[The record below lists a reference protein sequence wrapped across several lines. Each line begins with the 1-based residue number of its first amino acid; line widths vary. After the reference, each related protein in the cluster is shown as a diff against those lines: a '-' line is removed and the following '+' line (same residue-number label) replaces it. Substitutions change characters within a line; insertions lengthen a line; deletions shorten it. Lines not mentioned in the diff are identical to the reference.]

1 MMNYDSLFTDSED
14 TLQKIEKMAIL
25 KDGEGSFF
33 FPVTCT
39 AGIYDME
46 GITLAERLKRLHD
59 LAAQRQIVVLEDS
72 TYDKTSLLSYLQ
84 SILSDQDLTGD
95 SLAYVRLSN
104 AETILFHGIVNA
116 DVIVFKFHDRL
127 FIWLIDVSTGKR
139 YHANID
145 NASITIGWQEEVTYS
160 IDLEEEQKYVT
171 KGYVDSQLNELTDM
185 INEDIKKTIDSI
197 STELSKVRIDMLQE
211 IDRIIKAQNELNK
224 NTYVSQ
230 TYFNAELEKIKEEI
244 NGSIDVKNL
253 EKIVGN
259 PENLETTDKSCLVS
273 AINEVFQSGNNFK
286 SSIRDTIIA
295 KDESIIIPEK
305 PTLNDLTSSIEKL
318 KPSTYAND
326 ATAIAE
332 DILTGKS
339 AYTGDGLVEGVM
351 PVNELSGTTITPGT
365 ANIIIPKGYSS
376 ENITV
381 AGDAD
386 LIAENIMKGKD
397 IFGVMGTLAA
407 SSGMQMASGSINNI
421 ININTIRNPS
431 NTSFTIPIN
440 LSFNPSYVF
449 LEISDFRIQTNT
461 ASTWIGLSGYSFF
474 ISNLKNTNIHRI
486 SSSSSCCLYFKF
498 NSISSSRIIIDL
510 VFYHYINSYYYLRT
524 NSNWYAFGY

>member
-59 LAAQRQIVVLEDS
+59 LAVQRQIVVLEDS

-104 AETILFHGIVNA
+104 AEAILFHGIVNA
-116 DVIVFKFHDRL
+116 DLIVFKFHDRL

-145 NASITIGWQEEVTYS
+145 KASITIGWQEEVTYS

-197 STELSKVRIDMLQE
+197 STELSKIRIDMLQE

-305 PTLNDLTSSIEKL
+305 PTLDDLTSSIGKL

-407 SSGMQMASGSINNI
+407 SSGMQMASGSFNDRICEAKRYTTSEI
-421 ININTIRNPS
+421 IQRRIT
-431 NTSFTIPIN
+431 TN
-440 LSFNPSYVF
+440 LSFTPKYLF
-449 LEISDFRIQTNT
+449 IRISQATAQT
-461 ASTWIGLSGYSFF
+461 STSTKWTGGSAKEFF
-474 ISNLKNTNIHRI
+474 ISNLNRAYVGRAVADDIYYMYLDIVNL
-486 SSSSSCCLYFKF
+486 SSSGFTIKISFNHSTYYFVACYG
-498 NSISSSRIIIDL
+498 SI
-510 VFYHYINSYYYLRT
+510 
-524 NSNWYAFGY
+524 WYAFG